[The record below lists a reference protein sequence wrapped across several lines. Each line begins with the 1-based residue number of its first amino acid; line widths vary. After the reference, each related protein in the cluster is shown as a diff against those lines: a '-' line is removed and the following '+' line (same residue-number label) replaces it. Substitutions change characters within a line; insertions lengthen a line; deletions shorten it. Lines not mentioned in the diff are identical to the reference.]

1 MKSWYR
7 QNLLKSGW
15 VMVNQ
20 DEVCVI
26 DSNKKIE
33 EKMIAAPDEA
43 FASEDVMAYRP
54 SAFDDADGAEG
65 EAVDLIFAEGTDAE
79 LVRTQQS
86 EQAAEEL
93 KAAGAQAEEILQ
105 QAHAQAEEILQQTRA
120 MAEQEA
126 RQMKEDARQQGMQDG
141 YSQGIQKAEAEAE
154 AVRNEYARKEQE
166 LARLYE
172 EKMADMEPYLIK
184 ELTGVYEH
192 VFQVELSQYRN
203 VLQHLVANTLRSV
216 EMSDNY
222 LIHVSEADY
231 SYMSMQK
238 AQIMEEGCVKNA
250 QLEIVE
256 DRTLSKN
263 ECLVETEDGIFDCSL
278 SVQLTE
284 LKRKLLLLSYTGKE
298 D

>member
-1 MKSWYR
+1 MKSWYK

-65 EAVDLIFAEGTDAE
+65 EAVDLLFAEGTDAE

-93 KAAGAQAEEILQ
+93 KAAGARAEEILQ
-105 QAHAQAEEILQQTRA
+105 QAHAQAEEIVQQARA

-126 RQMKEDARQQGMQDG
+126 RQMKENARQQGMQDG
-141 YSQGIQKAEAEAE
+141 YREGIQKAEAEAE
-154 AVRNEYARKEQE
+154 AVRSEYAQKEKE
-166 LARLYE
+166 LGRLYE

-184 ELTGVYEH
+184 ELTGIYEH

>member
-1 MKSWYR
+1 MYR

-20 DEVCVI
+20 DEVRVI
-26 DSNKKIE
+26 DSNKALE
-33 EKMIAAPDEA
+33 EKIGAVSVASYESEHATTYSPVAFDEA
-43 FASEDVMAYRP
+43 DENRDS
-54 SAFDDADGAEG
+54 S
-65 EAVDLIFAEGTDAE
+65 VDLLFAEGLGAETVQAECEMQDAE
-79 LVRTQQS
+79 DAAMISAR
-86 EQAAEEL
+86 AEEIL
-93 KAAGAQAEEILQ
+93 RQAQAEAEEILQ
-105 QAHAQAEEILQQTRA
+105 QARA

-126 RQMKEDARQQGMQDG
+126 RQIRDNAHRQGMQDG
-141 YSQGIQKAEAEAE
+141 YAEGTRKAEMQAEAL
-154 AVRNEYARKEQE
+154 RSEYAQKEQE
-166 LARLYE
+166 LQRLYT
-172 EKMADMEPYLIK
+172 EKMTEMEPCLIK

-203 VLQHLVANTLRSV
+203 VLKHLIANTLRRV
-216 EMSDNY
+216 EMCDHY

-231 SYMSMQK
+231 SYVSMQK
-238 AQIMEEGCVKNA
+238 TSIMEEGCVKNA

-284 LKRKLLLLSYTGKE
+284 LKRKLQLLSYTGKE
-298 D
+298 E